1 MLPPSLALT
10 NRNWCYYEITIFYI
24 IITVRKIVPYLS
36 KMLKIGREKNER
48 RIVVGRRL
56 FFKMEEIQ
64 YNIEMVF
71 EGGRWVN
78 IHDHVC
84 GQG

>member
-1 MLPPSLALT
+1 
-10 NRNWCYYEITIFYI
+10 
-24 IITVRKIVPYLS
+24 
-36 KMLKIGREKNER
+36 
-48 RIVVGRRL
+48 
-56 FFKMEEIQ
+56 
-64 YNIEMVF
+64 MVF